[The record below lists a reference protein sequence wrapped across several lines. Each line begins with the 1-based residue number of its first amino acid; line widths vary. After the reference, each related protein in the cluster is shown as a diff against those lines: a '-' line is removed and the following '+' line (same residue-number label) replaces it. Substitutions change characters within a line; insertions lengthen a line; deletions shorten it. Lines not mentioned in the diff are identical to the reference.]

1 MCRLFGLHSGTD
13 AVTATFWLLNASDSL
28 AEQSRRNPDGTG
40 LGVFDEH
47 PQPRLHKQ
55 PIAAWQDADFA
66 TEAHELTGTTF
77 VAHVRYA
84 TTGSLDIRN
93 THPFLQDGRI
103 FAHNGVV
110 EGLDVLDERLRE
122 VGADDL
128 VLGQTDSER
137 VFALITASIRA
148 RDGNESA
155 GLIDALRWLAANVP
169 IYAVNVLLS
178 TATDVWALRYP
189 ESHELYILDRRGDG
203 APEFH
208 LRSKRIRAH
217 STHLRERSS
226 VVFATEPMDDNPR
239 WRLLDAGEL
248 VHVDAALRVNRSLVL
263 PDPPRHPIRR
273 EDLRSR
279 YCMRNTRRRELV
291 TTRRALVLAGGGL
304 AGIAWETGVLR
315 GIADESPA
323 AARLLLDSD
332 VLVGTSAGATVAAQI
347 SSGCPLDTLYERQL
361 AETSAEIDPGVDI
374 DAITDLFLT
383 AVTEPHISTRRR
395 LQRIGAVALAVDTV
409 PESVRRQVI
418 AQRLPSHDWPD
429 RVLRVTAIDIATGE
443 LVVFHR
449 ESNVALVDAVAA
461 SCSVPGAWPPVTIA
475 GRRYM
480 DGGVASSVNLGVA
493 DDCDAAVVLVPAGA
507 DAPSPFGGGAAA
519 EIAAAT
525 GMVFAVFADD
535 DSLAA
540 FGPNPLDP
548 LCRVNS
554 AMAGRQ
560 QGRREAQAVARLLGV

>member
-13 AVTATFWLLNASDSL
+13 AVTATFWLLNALDSL

-47 PQPRLHKQ
+47 HQPRLHKQ

-263 PDPPRHPIRR
+263 PDPPRHPILR
-273 EDLRSR
+273 EDLS
-279 YCMRNTRRRELV
+279 EP
-291 TTRRALVLAGGGL
+291 VLHAQH
-304 AGIAWETGVLR
+304 
-315 GIADESPA
+315 
-323 AARLLLDSD
+323 
-332 VLVGTSAGATVAAQI
+332 TSA
-347 SSGCPLDTLYERQL
+347 
-361 AETSAEIDPGVDI
+361 
-374 DAITDLFLT
+374 
-383 AVTEPHISTRRR
+383 
-395 LQRIGAVALAVDTV
+395 
-409 PESVRRQVI
+409 
-418 AQRLPSHDWPD
+418 
-429 RVLRVTAIDIATGE
+429 
-443 LVVFHR
+443 
-449 ESNVALVDAVAA
+449 
-461 SCSVPGAWPPVTIA
+461 
-475 GRRYM
+475 
-480 DGGVASSVNLGVA
+480 
-493 DDCDAAVVLVPAGA
+493 
-507 DAPSPFGGGAAA
+507 
-519 EIAAAT
+519 
-525 GMVFAVFADD
+525 
-535 DSLAA
+535 
-540 FGPNPLDP
+540 
-548 LCRVNS
+548 
-554 AMAGRQ
+554 
-560 QGRREAQAVARLLGV
+560 

>member
-28 AEQSRRNPDGTG
+28 AEQSRRKPDGTG

-47 PQPRLHKQ
+47 HQPRLHKQ

-273 EDLRSR
+273 EDLS
-279 YCMRNTRRRELV
+279 EP
-291 TTRRALVLAGGGL
+291 VLHAQH
-304 AGIAWETGVLR
+304 
-315 GIADESPA
+315 
-323 AARLLLDSD
+323 
-332 VLVGTSAGATVAAQI
+332 TSA
-347 SSGCPLDTLYERQL
+347 
-361 AETSAEIDPGVDI
+361 
-374 DAITDLFLT
+374 
-383 AVTEPHISTRRR
+383 
-395 LQRIGAVALAVDTV
+395 
-409 PESVRRQVI
+409 
-418 AQRLPSHDWPD
+418 
-429 RVLRVTAIDIATGE
+429 
-443 LVVFHR
+443 
-449 ESNVALVDAVAA
+449 
-461 SCSVPGAWPPVTIA
+461 
-475 GRRYM
+475 
-480 DGGVASSVNLGVA
+480 
-493 DDCDAAVVLVPAGA
+493 
-507 DAPSPFGGGAAA
+507 
-519 EIAAAT
+519 
-525 GMVFAVFADD
+525 
-535 DSLAA
+535 
-540 FGPNPLDP
+540 
-548 LCRVNS
+548 
-554 AMAGRQ
+554 
-560 QGRREAQAVARLLGV
+560 